1 MSTIRRSSRKNKGVN
16 SRLESED
23 EINESTRKVEK
34 RKASEGSE
42 SPKLK
47 KTNSG
52 SKNQNGSKKQEK
64 EKAKEEENKAHN
76 EEEHKEDQEVINKQI
91 NEDEDE
97 VRCLVCGTNDMNFD
111 EEDDP
116 YGNMIQCEK
125 CNTWQHIKCML
136 GRKKIPD
143 PYYCDVCNPENP
155 QYKKLKL
162 HYTFAEYLKIR
173 FPKTYI
179 QKMKQYNLEIPD
191 SKDVSNNKNLQDQN
205 GETKE
210 QEAVEKSPKI
220 DLIPQEEKNKIRES
234 VAKTFKD
241 LFIQRIP
248 KEHSIVS
255 LYVSH
260 EVLGINWGNEIENE
274 LFKAYPNDT
283 EYRQKSRMYFLNIK
297 NEKTKLLD
305 KLLSKDLTFKD
316 LVRLSEEEMRTE
328 EIKKAAVNVHL
339 QSIKQTVLK
348 TDSSNSK
355 LKVKRTH
362 KGEEVIEDENDD
374 YNTISN
380 YSTTEQNAKQRV
392 LEEQEEAERQK
403 ELEKTEA
410 RSGSLTPE
418 PEASGKITGINS
430 SLINSSATQYVDDD
444 YGNGSVNVEGSLDTK
459 ITYNDAYGH
468 ENEEDEEL
476 HDIGDDIDDDVF
488 DKIINEKNTAKPD
501 SQQNETSGQNG
512 NTSNKDVIPNQN
524 EENEDEVEEEEED
537 NEEEDDDSYDPAA
550 TVKVDLEEPIF
561 DDVQIEFP
569 QVNAPF
575 DSKIKFLSC
584 SNKRSALIDQV
595 GTSKKILE
603 CFFKEPRKTDSL
615 NEHGLQLLG
624 RLDRTTAYQYLNK
637 ITTTRDLYLLEL
649 EPFKPRPSTS
659 ELEIENNSNVFLRLW
674 QYFIKREKEG
684 VIGNRPAFVK
694 DGYIICLNQQE
705 FNNDNN
711 NIPEF
716 FNVFNLKDEL
726 LKDTSRKERMFVILV
741 VQKDLNFDNNG
752 ELDKIVSE
760 LRNS

>member
-23 EINESTRKVEK
+23 EIRESTKKVEK
-34 RKASEGSE
+34 RKASEISE
-42 SPKLK
+42 SPKFK
-47 KTNSG
+47 KTNSDL
-52 SKNQNGSKKQEK
+52 KIQNGSKKLE
-64 EKAKEEENKAHN
+64 KEEEKKEEKEEDKEVEEG
-76 EEEHKEDQEVINKQI
+76 EEEEENNEDQEHINKDV

-97 VRCLVCGTNDMNFD
+97 VRCLVCGTNDINFD

-116 YGNMIQCEK
+116 YGNMVQCEK

-179 QKMKQYNLEIPD
+179 QKMKQYNLEVPD
-191 SKDVSNNKNLQDQN
+191 SKDVTNDEDSQKQN
-205 GETKE
+205 EEIKE
-210 QEAVEKSPKI
+210 QDEIENIPKI

-241 LFIQRIP
+241 LFLQRIP
-248 KEHSIVS
+248 KEHKIVS
-255 LYVSH
+255 SYVSH
-260 EVLGINWGNEIENE
+260 EVLGTNWGNEIENE

-283 EYRQKSRMYFLNIK
+283 EYRQKSRMYLLNIK
-297 NEKTKLLD
+297 NEKTNLLD

-316 LVRLSEEEMRTE
+316 LVKLSEEEMRTE

-362 KGEEVIEDENDD
+362 KGEEVIEDENED

-380 YSTTEQNAKQRV
+380 YSTTELNAKQRV
-392 LEEQEEAERQK
+392 IEEEEEAERQK
-403 ELEKTEA
+403 ELEKIRA
-410 RSGSLTPE
+410 RSDSQTPE
-418 PEASGKITGINS
+418 PEISGKITGINS

-444 YGNGSVNVEGSLDTK
+444 YSHGSVNNVDGSIHSK
-459 ITYNDAYGH
+459 FTYSDVNGH
-468 ENEEDEEL
+468 EDEEDEEL

-488 DKIINEKNTAKPD
+488 DKIINEKDTAK
-501 SQQNETSGQNG
+501 SNSEQSKQNG
-512 NTSNKDVIPNQN
+512 DSTNKEVIPDQSD
-524 EENEDEVEEEEED
+524 EDEEE
-537 NEEEDDDSYDPAA
+537 DDSYDPAA
-550 TVKVDLEEPIF
+550 TVKVDLEEPVF
-561 DDVQIEFP
+561 DDVEIEFP

-584 SNKRSALIDQV
+584 SNKKSALIDQV
-595 GTSKKILE
+595 ETSKKILE

-624 RLDRTTAYQYLNK
+624 RLDRKTAYQYLNK

-649 EPFKPRPSTS
+649 EPFKSKSLS
-659 ELEIENNSNVFLRLW
+659 ELEIENNLNVFLRLW

-694 DGYIICLNQQE
+694 DGYILCLNQQD
-705 FNNDNN
+705 FNNDDS
-711 NIPEF
+711 NIPDF
-716 FNVFNLKDEL
+716 FNVFNCKDEL
-726 LKDTSRKERMFVILV
+726 LKDTFRKERMFVILV

-752 ELDKIVSE
+752 QLDKIVSE